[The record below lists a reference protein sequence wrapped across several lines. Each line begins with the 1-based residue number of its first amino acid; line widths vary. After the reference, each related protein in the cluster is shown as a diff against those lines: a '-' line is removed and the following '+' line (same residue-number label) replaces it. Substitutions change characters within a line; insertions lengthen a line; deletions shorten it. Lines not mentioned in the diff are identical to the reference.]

1 MGGRGGADEGSR
13 RWRCGRGGR
22 GVCCWRCMQAWSGL
36 TSDVLLRLVV
46 KRGRGGRMDVDAVEL
61 ASECEK
67 GWKHDARCG
76 NERRCA
82 VRAVVVSKKREQQ
95 ATQRLARIWWNK
107 GEATTRRAGAAC
119 RSNLQRRYETIPVDR
134 AARDWPRAQQR
145 PCQGCKTQTMVTM
158 IPPYASRA
166 ASTSRKKA
174 GGGLRVHKSRPTRCR
189 ISSRLLRPAMTF
201 PP

>member
-1 MGGRGGADEGSR
+1 MHAGLVGTHLGRVTAAGGETRTGGKKCKSTNPLALS
-13 RWRCGRGGR
+13 
-22 GVCCWRCMQAWSGL
+22 
-36 TSDVLLRLVV
+36 
-46 KRGRGGRMDVDAVEL
+46 MDVDAVEL